1 MDSDKRKISTAPM
14 EKEINKDNPGVKVPP
29 PIIFIGFGLF
39 GVLINY
45 LNPLTII
52 GPSWLIYLG
61 VLIFIGS
68 FLGFGYMINFY
79 KKNETEIEPTKT
91 TSKIITSG
99 LYRYSRNPVYII
111 LCAGPVGLGLIF
123 MTYWAMFAFIP
134 ALIVIYFTAIKK
146 EEQYLEKKFGQGYL
160 DYKKKVRRWI

>member
-1 MDSDKRKISTAPM
+1 MKKI
-14 EKEINKDNPGVKVPP
+14 INNDNPGVKIPP

-45 LNPLTII
+45 LKPLTIT
-52 GPSWLIYLG
+52 GSSLLVYFG
-61 VLIFIGS
+61 VLILIGS

-91 TSKIITSG
+91 TFKIITSG
-99 LYRYSRNPVYII
+99 LYRHSRNPVYII
-111 LCAGPVGLGLIF
+111 LCAGPVGLGFIF
-123 MTYWAMFAFIP
+123 MTYWAIFAFIP
-134 ALIVIYFTAIKK
+134 ALIVIYFTAVKK
-146 EEQYLEKKFGQGYL
+146 EEQYLEKKFGQEYL

>member
-1 MDSDKRKISTAPM
+1 M
-14 EKEINKDNPGVKVPP
+14 EKEINKDNPGVKIPP

-45 LNPLTII
+45 LNPLTIE
-52 GPSWLIYLG
+52 GPSWLLYLG
-61 VLIFIGS
+61 LLILIGS

-111 LCAGPVGLGLIF
+111 LCTGPIGLGFIF

-134 ALIVIYFTAIKK
+134 ALIVIYFTAVKK